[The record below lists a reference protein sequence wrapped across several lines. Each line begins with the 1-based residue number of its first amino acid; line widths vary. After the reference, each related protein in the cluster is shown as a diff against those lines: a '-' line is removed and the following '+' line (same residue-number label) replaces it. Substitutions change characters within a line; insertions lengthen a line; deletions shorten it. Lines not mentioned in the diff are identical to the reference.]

1 MSHLLIERILKRAEI
16 SKSDSDFSYFFSLL
30 LAAEALTK
38 TIVLGLVSTISED
51 KDRNRYRLEHQLVRA
66 DGIGDWGRVLDDAVT
81 GTASQFLAI
90 EARIEQ
96 SEITKSCSKGE
107 WQFDAVY
114 ELKNAIDIL
123 GLDSEEFT
131 SKTDFKRWF
140 RLFSTL
146 RNKTRAHG
154 ATLSEHASNAAP
166 HLMTSIM
173 LIYNNFS
180 IFKRPWL
187 HLHRNLSGKYRVTPI
202 NDDIS
207 EFSHLT
213 KKNDLNYANG
223 IYLKIGELRK
233 INLIE
238 TNSDLRDFYISN
250 GGMSNKK
257 YELLSYETDDR
268 IDGDGTAFLVPPG
281 TLPAS
286 NTEGKGEL
294 IPIGNCLSN
303 APDLPND
310 YISRPEL
317 ENELLDLIN
326 DNKRPIITLL
336 GRGGIGKTS
345 LALKVIQELYK
356 DNKYLGIVWLSSR
369 DVDLQLTGPKPV
381 RPLVLSPD
389 DMGKYYASLVLTED
403 KTKEKQF
410 NPREYLEKQLQTSDF
425 GTCLFVFDNFE
436 TTQNPAEMFSWID
449 SFIRLPNKAL
459 ITTRLREFKGDY
471 PVEVGG
477 MTEEESTKLI
487 NQTAIKLGVDRYI
500 DGKYTRELIEKSEG
514 HPYVI
519 KVLLGEVAKN
529 KSAGSITRLV
539 AGTEDILTA
548 LFERTYSSLSP
559 CSQRAFLTLS
569 AWNSAVP
576 KLALEAVLYRST
588 NERLEVEKG
597 VEALLQYSMAEI
609 YITPNDQQEFIR
621 LPLVASV
628 FGKKKLN
635 INPTKQSI
643 LSDVEIL
650 QMMGPSRKD
659 DMTLGLAKKIENLI
673 KNIAIKVE
681 SGDEYAKYQPIIE
694 IMCRAYPSGWL
705 IVARWKMELRSQDG
719 YELAKQAL
727 NRLLENSNDV
737 LDISEGWRLL
747 GHCCYQTGDTLGE
760 VHAFTERAELSHV
773 PFYDLSN
780 TANRFFSFIKDSG
793 ESDLAQ
799 NNAMANRILQMMD
812 NRVSEAEGTDLSRM
826 AWLAIKSGQESAAI
840 KYVKE
845 GLDMEPENLH
855 LIKLSQRLKIYNDV
869 HHEDI
874 NYKSNC

>member
-1 MSHLLIERILKRAEI
+1 MPMSHLLIERILNRADI
-16 SKSDSDFSYFFSLL
+16 SKSESDFSYFFSLL
-30 LAAEALTK
+30 LTAEALTK
-38 TIVLGLVSTISED
+38 TIVLGIVSTISED

-81 GTASQFLAI
+81 GAASQFLTV

-107 WQFDAVY
+107 WQYDSVY
-114 ELKNAIDIL
+114 ELKKAIDIL
-123 GLDSEEFT
+123 GLDSEEF
-131 SKTDFKRWF
+131 SSRTDLKRWF

-154 ATLSEHASNAAP
+154 ATQSENASNAAP
-166 HLMTSIM
+166 HLINSIM

-202 NDDIS
+202 NGDVS
-207 EFSHLT
+207 EFSHFT

-233 INLIE
+233 VNLIE

-268 IDGDGTAFLVPPG
+268 IDGDGTAFLTPPG

-345 LALKVIQELYK
+345 LALKIIQELYK

-389 DMGKYYASLVLTED
+389 DMGKYYASLVLTD
-403 KTKEKQF
+403 DRIKEKLF

-425 GTCLFVFDNFE
+425 GSCLFVFDNFE

-477 MTEEESTKLI
+477 MTEDEATKLI

-569 AWNSAVP
+569 AWNSPVP

-597 VEALLQYSMAEI
+597 VESLLQYSMTEV
-609 YITPNDQQEFIR
+609 YITPSDQQEFIR

-635 INPTKQSI
+635 ISPAKQSI

-705 IVARWKMELRSQDG
+705 IVARWKMELRNQNG

-727 NRLLENSNDV
+727 NRLLENSNDTFE
-737 LDISEGWRLL
+737 ISEGWRLL

-760 VHAFTERAELSHV
+760 VHAFTERAEFSHV

-780 TANRFFSFIKDSG
+780 TANRFFSFIKDSA
-793 ESDLAQ
+793 ESDRIQ
-799 NNAMANRILQMMD
+799 NNAMASKILQMMD

-826 AWLAIKSGQESAAI
+826 AWLAIKSGQESVAI

-845 GLDMEPENLH
+845 GLEMEPENLH
-855 LIKLSQRLKIYNDV
+855 LIKLSQRLKINNDI
-869 HHEDI
+869 HHEEI
-874 NYKSNC
+874 N